1 MLKNRSAVRLGERS
15 IVRLVLSLAIPSMLA
30 QFVNVAYG
38 IVDRIYIGNLQG
50 IGEVALGG
58 VGVCG
63 PLTTIISSFAY
74 LVGLGGAPLVAIRL
88 GEGDGGGAKRIL
100 ANAFVM
106 LIGISV
112 VLTAIVALFGDTF
125 LRWFGATG
133 DLFPYASD
141 YLYVYNTGTFFAL
154 MAAGLNCFIIAQGRA
169 GLGMLTSVIGAVSNI
184 ALDPLFIFTFGMGV
198 KGAALATVLSQLF
211 SALFALCVLFF
222 RKDMVRISFGSY
234 NGKSILKILAL
245 GVSPF
250 LIIATDSVMLLAL
263 NSVLASYG
271 GQQAGIYIS
280 ASTIMLSFMQVV
292 TLPLGGI
299 TSGTQPLL
307 GFNYG
312 AGKIDRV
319 KKGETVI
326 VVCSLI
332 YTTVM
337 FVFAR
342 LGAGLFVALFNASG
356 QLARLSVEFIA
367 IYTSM
372 IIPLALQYAFVDG
385 LTGLGIARIAV
396 VLSMLRKI
404 AVMLPLTFIFPL
416 FLGAEGALY
425 AEPVADALSAVVS
438 TVVYLVTINK
448 ILEKRKNALLQ
459 SGRTL

>member
-1 MLKNRSAVRLGERS
+1 
-15 IVRLVLSLAIPSMLA
+15 
-30 QFVNVAYG
+30 
-38 IVDRIYIGNLQG
+38 
-50 IGEVALGG
+50 
-58 VGVCG
+58 
-63 PLTTIISSFAY
+63 
-74 LVGLGGAPLVAIRL
+74 
-88 GEGDGGGAKRIL
+88 
-100 ANAFVM
+100 
-106 LIGISV
+106 
-112 VLTAIVALFGDTF
+112 
-125 LRWFGATG
+125 
-133 DLFPYASD
+133 
-141 YLYVYNTGTFFAL
+141 
-154 MAAGLNCFIIAQGRA
+154 
-169 GLGMLTSVIGAVSNI
+169 
-184 ALDPLFIFTFGMGV
+184 
-198 KGAALATVLSQLF
+198 
-211 SALFALCVLFF
+211 
-222 RKDMVRISFGSY
+222 
-234 NGKSILKILAL
+234 
-245 GVSPF
+245 
-250 LIIATDSVMLLAL
+250 
-263 NSVLASYG
+263 
-271 GQQAGIYIS
+271 
-280 ASTIMLSFMQVV
+280 MQVV

-332 YTTVM
+332 YTTAM

>member
-1 MLKNRSAVRLGERS
+1 
-15 IVRLVLSLAIPSMLA
+15 
-30 QFVNVAYG
+30 
-38 IVDRIYIGNLQG
+38 
-50 IGEVALGG
+50 
-58 VGVCG
+58 
-63 PLTTIISSFAY
+63 
-74 LVGLGGAPLVAIRL
+74 
-88 GEGDGGGAKRIL
+88 
-100 ANAFVM
+100 
-106 LIGISV
+106 
-112 VLTAIVALFGDTF
+112 
-125 LRWFGATG
+125 
-133 DLFPYASD
+133 
-141 YLYVYNTGTFFAL
+141 
-154 MAAGLNCFIIAQGRA
+154 
-169 GLGMLTSVIGAVSNI
+169 
-184 ALDPLFIFTFGMGV
+184 
-198 KGAALATVLSQLF
+198 
-211 SALFALCVLFF
+211 
-222 RKDMVRISFGSY
+222 
-234 NGKSILKILAL
+234 
-245 GVSPF
+245 
-250 LIIATDSVMLLAL
+250 
-263 NSVLASYG
+263 
-271 GQQAGIYIS
+271 
-280 ASTIMLSFMQVV
+280 MQVV

-416 FLGAEGALY
+416 FLGAEGHCTPNPLRTR
-425 AEPVADALSAVVS
+425 SAQ
-438 TVVYLVTINK
+438 LFP
-448 ILEKRKNALLQ
+448 R
-459 SGRTL
+459 